1 MPVLE
6 AIATAAGKTA
16 EIVAEGVK
24 TAATAVAEGAKTAAE
39 SVKEVTAE
47 DAKEAAKNAVENIKN
62 SGDAVL
68 SKLDDIKNMTPEQL
82 SEKVNKALEENEA
95 ENTSED
101 GEADKKQ
108 EGLTDEEKAK
118 IKEETG
124 WSDEIIDAIGSM
136 EEYEIYK
143 NAGLVEVEIDGKKCL
158 VRNDIDWDHKDA
170 MGRTNRE
177 RAEQGLSPIN
187 KDGKVIELH
196 HIGQHADSPLAELT
210 TEEHRGK
217 GNDTIL
223 HNKTKESE
231 IDRQVFAKERNEHW
245 EARANEGGNKE

>member
-16 EIVAEGVK
+16 EIVVEGVK

-39 SVKEVTAE
+39 GVKEVTVE
-47 DAKEAAKNAVENIKN
+47 EAKEVAKNAVENIKN

-101 GEADKKQ
+101 GEADEKQ

-158 VRNDIDWDHKDA
+158 VRNDIDWNQKDA

-187 KDGKVIELH
+187 NDGKVIELH

-231 IDRQVFAKERNEHW
+231 IDRQAFAKERNEHW

>member
-16 EIVAEGVK
+16 EIVAVGVK

-47 DAKEAAKNAVENIKN
+47 EAKEAAKNAVENIKN

-82 SEKVNKALEENEA
+82 SEKVNKALEKNEA

-101 GEADKKQ
+101 GEADEKQ

-143 NAGLVEVEIDGKKCL
+143 NAGLVEAEIDGKKCL
-158 VRNDIDWDHKDA
+158 VRNDIDWDQKDA
-170 MGRTNRE
+170 MERTNRE

-231 IDRQVFAKERNEHW
+231 IDRQAFAKERNEHW
-245 EARANEGGNKE
+245 EARANGGNKE

>member
-39 SVKEVTAE
+39 GVKEVTAE
-47 DAKEAAKNAVENIKN
+47 EAKEAAKNAVENIKN

-82 SEKVNKALEENEA
+82 SEKVNKALEEKEA

-101 GEADKKQ
+101 GEANEKQ

-118 IKEETG
+118 VKEETG

-143 NAGLVEVEIDGKKCL
+143 NAGLVEAEIDGKKCL
-158 VRNDIDWDHKDA
+158 VRNDIDWDQKDA

-231 IDRQVFAKERNEHW
+231 IDRQAFAKERNEHW
-245 EARANEGGNKE
+245 EARANEGGKKE

>member
-1 MPVLE
+1 MLE

-39 SVKEVTAE
+39 GVKEVTAE
-47 DAKEAAKNAVENIKN
+47 EAKETAKNAVENIKN

-95 ENTSED
+95 ENTSEN
-101 GEADKKQ
+101 GEADEKQ
-108 EGLTDEEKAK
+108 EGLTDEEKTK

-143 NAGLVEVEIDGKKCL
+143 NAGLVEAEIDGKKCL
-158 VRNDIDWDHKDA
+158 VRNDIDWDQKDA

-187 KDGKVIELH
+187 KNGKVIELH

-231 IDRQVFAKERNEHW
+231 IDRQAFAKERNEHW

>member
-24 TAATAVAEGAKTAAE
+24 TAATAVSEGAKTAAE
-39 SVKEVTAE
+39 GVKEVTAE
-47 DAKEAAKNAVENIKN
+47 EAKEAAKNAVENIKN
-62 SGDAVL
+62 LGDAVL

-101 GEADKKQ
+101 GEADEKQ
-108 EGLTDEEKAK
+108 EGLNEEEKAK

-158 VRNDIDWDHKDA
+158 VRNDIDWNQKDV

-231 IDRQVFAKERNEHW
+231 IDRQAFAKERNEHW

>member
-6 AIATAAGKTA
+6 AIVAAAGKTV
-16 EIVAEGVK
+16 EVVAEGVK
-24 TAATAVAEGAKTAAE
+24 TASTAVAEGAKTAAE
-39 SVKEVTAE
+39 GVKELTAE
-47 DAKEAAKNAVENIKN
+47 EAKETAKNAVENIKN
-62 SGDAVL
+62 SGDAIL
-68 SKLDDIKNMTPEQL
+68 NKLDTIKNMTPEQL
-82 SEKVNKALEENEA
+82 NEKVNEALEKNESENI
-95 ENTSED
+95 SED
-101 GEADKKQ
+101 GEADEKQ
-108 EGLTDEEKAK
+108 KGLTDEEKAK

-124 WSDEIIDAIGSM
+124 WPDEINDAIGSM
-136 EEYEIYK
+136 EEYKIYN
-143 NAGLVEVEIDGKKCL
+143 NAGLVEAEIGGKKCL
-158 VRNDIDWDHKDA
+158 VRNDIDWDQKDA

-177 RAEQGLSPIN
+177 RAEQGLSPIS

-217 GNDTIL
+217 GNDIIL

-231 IDRQVFAKERNEHW
+231 IDRQAFAKERNEHW

>member
-6 AIATAAGKTA
+6 VIATAAGKA
-16 EIVAEGVK
+16 GEIVVEGVK

-39 SVKEVTAE
+39 GVKEVTAE
-47 DAKEAAKNAVENIKN
+47 EAKETAKNAVENIKN

-68 SKLDDIKNMTPEQL
+68 SKLDDIKNMTSEQL

-101 GEADKKQ
+101 GEADEQQ
-108 EGLTDEEKAK
+108 EGLTDEEKAE

-158 VRNDIDWDHKDA
+158 VRNDIDWDQKDA

-231 IDRQVFAKERNEHW
+231 IDRQAFSKERNEHW

>member
-16 EIVAEGVK
+16 EIVVEGVK
-24 TAATAVAEGAKTAAE
+24 IAATAVAEGAKTAAE
-39 SVKEVTAE
+39 GVKEVTAE
-47 DAKEAAKNAVENIKN
+47 EAKEVAKNAVENIKN
-62 SGDAVL
+62 AGDAVL

-101 GEADKKQ
+101 GEADEKQ

-158 VRNDIDWDHKDA
+158 VRNDIDWDQKDA

-177 RAEQGLSPIN
+177 RTEQGLSPIN
-187 KDGKVIELH
+187 KDSKVIELH

-223 HNKTKESE
+223 HNKAKESE
-231 IDRQVFAKERNEHW
+231 IDRQAFAKERNEHW

>member
-16 EIVAEGVK
+16 EIVAVGVK

-47 DAKEAAKNAVENIKN
+47 EAKEAAKNAVENIKN

-82 SEKVNKALEENEA
+82 SEKVNKALEKNEA

-101 GEADKKQ
+101 GEADEKQ

-143 NAGLVEVEIDGKKCL
+143 NAGLVEAEIDGKKCL
-158 VRNDIDWDHKDA
+158 VRNDIDWDQKDA
-170 MGRTNRE
+170 MERTNRE

-231 IDRQVFAKERNEHW
+231 IDRQAFAKERNEHW
-245 EARANEGGNKE
+245 EARSNGGNKE

>member
-39 SVKEVTAE
+39 GVKEVTAE
-47 DAKEAAKNAVENIKN
+47 EAKEAAKNAVENIKN

-82 SEKVNKALEENEA
+82 SEKVNKALEKNEA
-95 ENTSED
+95 ENNSED
-101 GEADKKQ
+101 GEADEKQ

-143 NAGLVEVEIDGKKCL
+143 NAGLVEAEIDGKKCL
-158 VRNDIDWDHKDA
+158 VRNDIDWDQKDA

-217 GNDTIL
+217 GNDIIL

-231 IDRQVFAKERNEHW
+231 IDRQAFAKERNEHW